1 MAKIWRNR
9 IIARTQKYSDCPA
22 RYKND
27 VLDLLKKDV
36 VNETVTSFGKMT
48 PEMFYELTGIEYVE

>member
-9 IIARTQKYSDCPA
+9 IIARTKKYSDCPE
-22 RYKND
+22 RYKSE
-27 VLDLLKKDV
+27 VLELLKEDV
-36 VNETVTSFGKMT
+36 KNETKTQYGKMT

>member
-9 IIARTQKYSDCPA
+9 IIARTQKYEDCPA
-22 RYKND
+22 RYKNA

-36 VNETVTSFGKMT
+36 VNETVTPFGKMT
-48 PEMFYELTGIEYVE
+48 PEMFYELTGEEYI